1 MATVVGGD
9 GTFGWQAVRVVV
21 VVCLAALAVRGLTV
35 LTRRRRAL
43 MMTVLGLA
51 LIPVGVGIG
60 LPHLAKPGSATLTFA
75 GLAVLA
81 GGALLLVLGAT
92 AIVAGIA
99 GWWRR
104 GPAIVAVLVAC
115 FVLTWSLGQAVAA
128 TNTPRPTVGSA
139 TPADRGLAY
148 RDVTFAAADGVT
160 LSGWYVAG
168 HNGAAV
174 VLLHGAGSTRSDVL
188 DHAAVL
194 ARHGYAVLLY
204 DARGRG
210 RSEGRAMDFGWY
222 GDQDTAGATAFL
234 EHQQAVD
241 PGRIAAVGLSM
252 GGEEAIGAAATNGSI
267 RAVVA
272 EGATNGVTA
281 DRSWLSD
288 EFGWRG
294 SVTQGVDALTYGF
307 ANLLTDASPP
317 ISLHDAVRAAAPRPV
332 LLVAA
337 SDVTDEAR
345 ADRYIQ
351 SAAPDTVELWVVP
364 DTTHTHALNSHPAE
378 WEARVISFLDHAL
391 GIQEGS
397 PAP

>member
-188 DHAAVL
+188 DHAAVPKMRP
-194 ARHGYAVLLY
+194 ARWVN
-204 DARGRG
+204 
-210 RSEGRAMDFGWY
+210 W
-222 GDQDTAGATAFL
+222 DQDTAGATAFL